1 MVDASVTLVERLS
14 LSASVNNDQSYANLR
29 DNIEQLTMMS
39 EFEDLDT
46 NEYSRLNL
54 TASFGAN
61 YTTKPS
67 EIISNSFTSSFSYN
81 TTSDEQRYDT
91 TTANSKIYNLNLGS
105 NTSFLIPKISAG
117 INVSMSKTDT
127 ESQKYKMF
135 TLTGSLSKSFACGLS
150 LSSAYTYAATKT
162 DTLNSGTSPI
172 LLINCFR
179 DDILA
184 E

>member
-1 MVDASVTLVERLS
+1 MLFLC
-14 LSASVNNDQSYANLR
+14 
-29 DNIEQLTMMS
+29 
-39 EFEDLDT
+39 
-46 NEYSRLNL
+46 
-54 TASFGAN
+54 
-61 YTTKPS
+61 
-67 EIISNSFTSSFSYN
+67 SFSYN

-127 ESQKYKMF
+127 ESQKYKML

-162 DTLNSGTSPI
+162 DTLNSAITNLRATAAYALFKKHNLSLSFCYIHNPMSITMLNRYTLSFTYSYAFTIIGDKKKKEED
-172 LLINCFR
+172 N
-179 DDILA
+179 